1 MQVKSNYKIT
11 YLPEA
16 QEEYKSLEGN
26 ALTFV
31 NKGLTRIKAFGM
43 QAGQPLHGKLI
54 NCRKLKNKKLGL
66 RIVFRQD
73 KNCIRI
79 INIVAIGK
87 RRRNKVYKEAEQR
100 LEKD

>member
-1 MQVKSNYKIT
+1 
-11 YLPEA
+11 
-16 QEEYKSLEGN
+16 
-26 ALTFV
+26 
-31 NKGLTRIKAFGM
+31 M

-73 KNCIRI
+73 KNYIRI
-79 INIVAIGK
+79 INIVTIGE
-87 RRRNKVYKEAEQR
+87 RRRNKVYKEAEKR